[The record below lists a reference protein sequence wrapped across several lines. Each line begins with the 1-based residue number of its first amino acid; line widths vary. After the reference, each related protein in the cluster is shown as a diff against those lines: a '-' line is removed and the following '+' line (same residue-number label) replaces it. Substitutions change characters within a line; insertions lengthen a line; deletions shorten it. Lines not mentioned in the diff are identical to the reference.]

1 MERYRSGHNELHS
14 KCSVPPGTV
23 GSNPTL
29 SAIRPL
35 LPRGFFILC
44 GMRTHG
50 FVTDAPRSRASAM
63 ADGSGG
69 GYAASAS
76 REQ

>member
-29 SAIRPL
+29 SAITLIENQWLRAVDFLSTSSQPTRLKNERL
-35 LPRGFFILC
+35 LFISYLA
-44 GMRTHG
+44 
-50 FVTDAPRSRASAM
+50 VTM
-63 ADGSGG
+63 TGSM
-69 GYAASAS
+69 S
-76 REQ
+76 